1 MRVISALERL
11 RQDFEVK
18 TSLGN
23 ISQPEINIETPPPFL
38 STHTHAQHAQIE
50 ITYCGLLM
58 MHLYEPTK

>member
-23 ISQPEINIETPPPFL
+23 ISQPEINIETRPPFL
-38 STHTHAQHAQIE
+38 STHTRNTHRVR
-50 ITYCGLLM
+50 
-58 MHLYEPTK
+58 